1 MSQPSRYRLGIDIGG
16 TFTDF
21 TLIDAET
28 ESTTSLKVPTV
39 ASHPERGIENGLRI
53 LRDEQGFDL
62 AEAQYFVHGMTIG
75 LNTLLQR
82 RGSKLALLVTEGFR
96 DILTL
101 QRLRLP
107 VPYDLTSRLPE
118 PLVPRNLVFGIRER
132 LDATGRELTALD
144 RASVEN
150 AADQAAAEG
159 VEGIAICFLH
169 SYRDPAHE
177 IEAARIIAER
187 HPQLKVCCSSELW
200 PEMREYER
208 ACVASTNLYIQ
219 KNVEE
224 YFGNLERILDNEGL
238 ATRPFITQSNGGIQD
253 LRSAAAAPVKTLFSG
268 PAAGVI
274 GAIETCTAAGRE
286 NLLTFDMGGTST
298 DVSFVTGGKPTFTSQ
313 SELAKIPVVIPAIDI
328 QSIGAGGGSIA
339 WIDAGGLL
347 KVGPESAGSDPGPAC
362 YGKSELPTLTD
373 AFLTCGYLNPNH
385 FAAGRMPLDEKR
397 SRDAI
402 APLAAQL
409 GKSIEEVA
417 DAMIRIAAANMYAEL
432 SNIMEQK
439 GFDPRELDVV
449 AFGGGGPVMA
459 NIVADEI
466 NARGVFVPQ
475 RPGTLCA
482 QGALS
487 ANFVYDATA
496 NVQMTL
502 DESAPARID
511 DELGNLESEARAWL
525 DGQEAAVLENAAV
538 KVTFFADAH
547 YDGQAYQLPIP
558 VDRSTLKARGY
569 AALAE
574 AFNEKHAH
582 LYGHAEPGATVKI
595 ARLSARIV
603 AKPPELDKGR
613 EGGEGNPGAISSS
626 ASPSATS
633 GATASVKPV
642 STRSIRHNGTLQNAS
657 VFDRDTLAP
666 GDRIEGPAVIEQDD
680 TTTLV
685 LPNWFATC
693 DNNRNLI
700 IERNERA
707 L

>member
-21 TLIDAET
+21 TLVDAE
-28 ESTTSLKVPTV
+28 EGSTTSLKVPTV
-39 ASHPERGIENGLRI
+39 PAHPERGIENGLRI

-82 RGSKLALLVTEGFR
+82 RGSKIALLVTEGFR
-96 DILTL
+96 DMLTL

-107 VPYDLTSRLPE
+107 VPYDLASRLPE
-118 PLVPRNLVFGIRER
+118 PLVPRNLVFGIQER
-132 LDATGRELTALD
+132 LDASGRELTPLD
-144 RASVEN
+144 RASVEK
-150 AADQAAAEG
+150 AADQAILEG
-159 VEGIAICFLH
+159 VEGVAICFLH
-169 SYRDPAHE
+169 SYRDPVHE
-177 IEAARIIAER
+177 IEAARVIAER
-187 HPQLKVCCSSELW
+187 YPQLKTCCSSELW

-208 ACVASTNLYIQ
+208 ACIATTNLYIQ

-224 YFGNLERILDNEGL
+224 YFSNLERILNNEGL
-238 ATRPFITQSNGGIQD
+238 VTRPFITQSNGGIQD

-274 GAIETCTAAGRE
+274 GAVEICAAAGRR

-298 DVSFVTGGKPTFTSQ
+298 DVSFVMDCKPTLSSA
-313 SELAKIPVVIPAIDI
+313 SELAGIPVVMPAIDI

-362 YGKSELPTLTD
+362 YGKSMLPTLTD
-373 AFLTCGYLNPNH
+373 AFLVCGYLNPCH

-409 GKSIEEVA
+409 GKSTEETA
-417 DAMIRIAAANMYAEL
+417 DAMVQIAAANMYAEL

-439 GFDPRELDVV
+439 GFDPRDLDIV
-449 AFGGGGPVMA
+449 AFGGGGPVVA
-459 NIVADEI
+459 NIVAEEI
-466 NARGVFVPQ
+466 NAHGIFVPQ

-487 ANFVYDATA
+487 ADFAYDATS
-496 NVQMTL
+496 NVQL
-502 DESAPARID
+502 ALNESAPDRID
-511 DELGNLESEARAWL
+511 NELANLESRARAWL
-525 DGQEAAVLENAAV
+525 AEQNATVLEGAKVAV
-538 KVTFFADAH
+538 EFFADAH
-547 YDGQAYQLPIP
+547 YDGQAYQLSIP
-558 VDRSTLKARGY
+558 VNRPALKTHGC
-569 AALAE
+569 AALVA
-574 AFNEKHAH
+574 AFNEKHAR
-582 LYGHAEPGATVKI
+582 LYGHAEPRATVRI
-595 ARLSARIV
+595 ARLSARIT
-603 AKPPELDKGR
+603 AKPPELAGSCVNGR
-613 EGGEGNPGAISSS
+613 RAEGA
-626 ASPSATS
+626 ASPSGNS
-633 GATASVKPV
+633 RDLPTAISQ
-642 STRSIRHNGTLQNAS
+642 STRTIRYNGVMQEAY

-666 GDRIEGPAVIEQDD
+666 GDRVSGPAVIEQDD

-693 DNNRNLI
+693 DENRNLI
-700 IERNERA
+700 IAQSARE